1 MKSNQKHA
9 GKSRGQSSARH
20 GEFSAAEAPCSGAR
34 PAGMPPESPLT
45 TGLPSTSPLSRSST
59 AGPPS
64 QQERLVQVEMKTA
77 PEGQPGHPEAP
88 RASTPARSSWGR
100 LQAVGGAGGR
110 APALRDPPAHP
121 PQPRATPP
129 WEGDKGGRGGH
140 SPYLRLG
147 RLPVSPPGTCGP
159 GAEGAEAPGAAA
171 RQPHPCPPT
180 APSHTLL
187 PLPEMLLLVPVTTTG
202 SDAASRAEASLT
214 GLPRRGRHPQHRAMQ
229 GAAHCL

>member
-110 APALRDPPAHP
+110 APALRDPPPTHPNPVRHPRGRATKAGGEGTRPTCGSDGCPCPHPGPVGPGLRGQRPRGLQPASPTHAHP
-121 PQPRATPP
+121 
-129 WEGDKGGRGGH
+129 
-140 SPYLRLG
+140 
-147 RLPVSPPGTCGP
+147 
-159 GAEGAEAPGAAA
+159 
-171 RQPHPCPPT
+171 
-180 APSHTLL
+180 L
-187 PLPEMLLLVPVTTTG
+187 PLPTRCSLCPRCSSL
-202 SDAASRAEASLT
+202 SRS
-214 GLPRRGRHPQHRAMQ
+214 PRPAQTPRPE
-229 GAAHCL
+229 LKPP